1 MKIVFT
7 GGITGGHFFPIIA
20 VAQQVFEVSEERKL
34 LEPTLYYFSNDPYKE
49 NLLYDN
55 HITYVKIGSGK
66 MRRGHGGI
74 QNFFDIFRSGIGFI
88 KALFKLYSIFPDIVF
103 SKGGGDAFPTLLAA
117 RILGIPVFIHESD
130 SVPGRANMWAGK
142 FAYRIAV
149 SFEEAGLYFKK
160 EKVAYTGQ
168 PIRTEI
174 LHPLHEGAHE
184 YLDLK
189 PEIPTILILGGSQ
202 GSETIND
209 VVLSLLPELV
219 SKFQIIHQV
228 GPKNIDDAKRRA
240 TLLLKNNE
248 NSFRY
253 KPYPFLDDLATRM
266 SAGAAQLIIS
276 RAGSTIF
283 EIASWGLPSIIIP
296 ITDSNGDHQRKNA
309 FNYARSGSCV
319 VIEEANLSPHVFLG
333 EIERL
338 ISLPDVR
345 AKMTER
351 AKEFF
356 KPNAARTIAEE
367 IVRIA
372 EEHEK

>member
-20 VAQQVFEVSEERKL
+20 VAQQVFEVSEERRL
-34 LEPTLYYFSNDPYKE
+34 LEPTLYYFSNEPYKE

-55 HITYVKIGSGK
+55 HIKYVRIGSGK
-66 MRRGHGGI
+66 MRRYASI
-74 QNFFDIFRSGIGFI
+74 LNFFDIFRSGIGFV
-88 KALFKLYSIFPDIVF
+88 KALFKLYSIFPDVVF

-149 SFEEAGLYFKK
+149 SFEEAGTYFKK

-168 PIRTEI
+168 PVRTEI

-189 PEIPTILILGGSQ
+189 PDIPTILILGGSQ
-202 GSETIND
+202 GSENINE
-209 VVLSLLPELV
+209 VVFSVLPELV
-219 SKFQIIHQV
+219 QKFQIIHQT
-228 GPKNIDDAKRRA
+228 GSKNIEDAKRRA
-240 TLLLKNNE
+240 SLILKQNE
-248 NSFRY
+248 FAFRY
-253 KPYPFLDDLATRM
+253 KPYGFLDDLATRM
-266 SAGAAQLIIS
+266 SAGVASIVIS

-283 EIASWGLPSIIIP
+283 EIASWNLPSIIIP

-309 FNYARSGSCV
+309 FNYARAGACV
-319 VIEEANLSPHVFLG
+319 VIEEANLTPHVFLS

-338 ISLPDVR
+338 QSLPETR
-345 AKMTER
+345 IRMSEKAKTY
-351 AKEFF
+351 F

>member
-20 VAQQVFEVSEERKL
+20 VAQQIFEVSEERKL
-34 LEPTLYYFSNDPYKE
+34 LEPTLYYFSNEPYKE

-55 HITYVKIGSGK
+55 HIKYVRIGSGK
-66 MRRGHGGI
+66 MRRYASI
-74 QNFFDIFRSGIGFI
+74 LNILDIFRSGIGFI
-88 KALFKLYSIFPDIVF
+88 KALFKLYSIFPDVVF

-130 SVPGRANMWAGK
+130 SVPGRANTWAGK

-149 SFEEAGLYFKK
+149 SFEEAGMYFNKQ
-160 EKVAYTGQ
+160 KVAYTGQ
-168 PIRTEI
+168 PVRSEI

-189 PEIPTILILGGSQ
+189 PDIPTILILGGSQ
-202 GSETIND
+202 GSENINEA
-209 VVLSLLPELV
+209 VFAVLPELV
-219 SKFQIIHQV
+219 QKFQIIHQT
-228 GPKNIDDAKRRA
+228 GIKNIEDAKRRA
-240 TLLLKNNE
+240 SLILKQSE
-248 NSFRY
+248 FGFRY
-253 KPYPFLDDLATRM
+253 KPYGFLDDLATRM
-266 SAGAAQLIIS
+266 SAGVASIVIS

-283 EIASWGLPSIIIP
+283 EIASWNLPSIIIP

-309 FNYARSGSCV
+309 FNYARAGACV
-319 VIEEANLSPHVFLG
+319 VIEEANLTPHVFLS

-338 ISLPDVR
+338 QSLPETR
-345 AKMTER
+345 ERMSEKAKVY
-351 AKEFF
+351 F

>member
-20 VAQQVFEVSEERKL
+20 VTQKIFEISEERKL

-55 HITYVKIGSGK
+55 HIKYVRIGSGK
-66 MRRGHGGI
+66 VRRYASI
-74 QNFFDIFRSGIGFI
+74 LNIIDIFRSAIGFV
-88 KALFKLYSIFPDIVF
+88 KALFKLYSIFPDVVF

-117 RILGIPVFIHESD
+117 RVLGIPVFIHESD
-130 SVPGRANMWAGK
+130 SVPGRANVWAGK

-149 SFEEAGLYFKK
+149 SFEEAGTYFKK

-168 PIRTEI
+168 PVRTEI

-189 PEIPTILILGGSQ
+189 PEIPTILIVGGSQ
-202 GSETIND
+202 GSENIND
-209 VVLSLLPELV
+209 VVLSVLPELV
-219 SKFQIIHQV
+219 QKFQVIHQV
-228 GPKNIDDAKRRA
+228 GNKNIEDVKRRSA
-240 TLLLKNNE
+240 LLLKQSE
-248 NSFRY
+248 FAFRY
-253 KPYPFLDDLATRM
+253 KPYGFLDDLATRM
-266 SAGAAQLIIS
+266 SAGASSLVIS

-309 FNYARSGSCV
+309 FNYARAGACV
-319 VIEEANLSPHVFLG
+319 VIEEANLTPHVFLS

-338 ISLPDVR
+338 QSLPETR
-345 AKMTER
+345 THMSEKAEK
-351 AKEFF
+351 FF
-356 KPNAARTIAEE
+356 KKDAAKTIAQE

>member
-34 LEPTLYYFSNDPYKE
+34 LEPTLYYFSNEPYKE

-55 HITYVKIGSGK
+55 HIKYIRIGSGK
-66 MRRGHGGI
+66 MRRYNSI
-74 QNFFDIFRSGIGFI
+74 LNVLDVFRSGIGFI
-88 KALFKLYSIFPDIVF
+88 KALFKLYSIFPDVVF

-149 SFEEAGLYFKK
+149 SFEEAGMYFKK

-168 PIRTEI
+168 PVRTEI

-189 PEIPTILILGGSQ
+189 SDVPTILILGGSQ
-202 GSETIND
+202 GSENINE
-209 VVLSLLPELV
+209 VVLSVLPELV
-219 SKFQIIHQV
+219 KSFQIIHQV
-228 GPKNIDDAKRRA
+228 GNKNIEDIKRRGA
-240 TLLLKNNE
+240 FILKQNE

-253 KPYPFLDDLATRM
+253 KPYGFLDDLATRM
-266 SAGAAQLIIS
+266 SAGVASIVIS

-296 ITDSNGDHQRKNA
+296 IHDSNGDHQRKNA
-309 FNYARSGSCV
+309 FNYARSGACV

-333 EIERL
+333 EVERL
-338 ISLPDVR
+338 QSLPETR
-345 AKMTER
+345 THMTEK
-351 AKEFF
+351 AKIFF
-356 KPNAARTIAEE
+356 KPNAAKTIAEE

>member
-20 VAQQVFEVSEERKL
+20 VAQQIFEVSEERKL
-34 LEPTLYYFSNDPYKE
+34 LEPTLYYFSNEPYKE

-55 HITYVKIGSGK
+55 HIKYVRIGSGK
-66 MRRGHGGI
+66 IRRYASI
-74 QNFFDIFRSGIGFI
+74 LNFIDIFRSGIGFI
-88 KALFKLYSIFPDIVF
+88 KALFKLYSIFPDVVF

-117 RILGIPVFIHESD
+117 RVLGIPVFIHESD

-142 FAYRIAV
+142 FAYRVAV
-149 SFEEAGLYFKK
+149 SFEEAGMYFKK

-168 PIRTEI
+168 PVRTEI

-189 PEIPTILILGGSQ
+189 SDVPTILILGGSQ
-202 GSETIND
+202 GSENIND
-209 VVLSLLPELV
+209 IVLSILPELV
-219 SKFQIIHQV
+219 KNFQVIHQV
-228 GPKNIDDAKRRA
+228 GVKNIDDAKRRA
-240 TLLLKNNE
+240 TLLLKQNE
-248 NSFRY
+248 NAFRY
-253 KPYPFLDDLATRM
+253 KPYGFLDDLATRM
-266 SAGAAQLIIS
+266 SAGVASIVVS

-283 EIASWGLPSIIIP
+283 EIASWALPSIIIP

-309 FNYARSGSCV
+309 FNYARSGACI
-319 VIEEANLSPHVFLG
+319 VIEEANLSPHVFLS
-333 EIERL
+333 ELERL
-338 ISLPDVR
+338 QSLPETR
-345 AKMTER
+345 KRMSEKAT
-351 AKEFF
+351 AFF
-356 KPNAARTIAEE
+356 KPHAARSIAEE